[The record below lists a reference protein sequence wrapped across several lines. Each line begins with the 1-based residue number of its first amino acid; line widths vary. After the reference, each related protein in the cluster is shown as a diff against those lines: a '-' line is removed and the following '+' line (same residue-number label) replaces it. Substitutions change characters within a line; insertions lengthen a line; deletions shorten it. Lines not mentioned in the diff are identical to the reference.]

1 MVEKETAEMV
11 KFWLLLFGSFL
22 LRLLLIFYGEWQ
34 DSVMQ
39 VKYTDVDYFVFQD
52 AANFSVQGKSPYLRA
67 TYRYTPLLA
76 WMLQPNILWN
86 SVFGKLLFISFDVLT
101 GFLIFCLLRNT
112 NTVSQRQCIV
122 ASCLWLF
129 NPLPMTV
136 SSRGN
141 AESIMTALIIF
152 CLLMLQ
158 KGRVLLAGC
167 IYSLSIHFKI
177 YPVVYALPIYF
188 YLGDGTL
195 ITKFIRTSDTAYR
208 TNLMRKILPNKN
220 QTVFILSAGF
230 TLAVFTGYYYYRYG
244 WDFLYHTYLYHIVR
258 KDIRHNFSIYF
269 YMLYL
274 TTGLNNSVILGLL
287 CFLPQFLLLVVF
299 SFKFYRDPP
308 LAFFLNT
315 FAFVM
320 LNKVCTS
327 QYFLWY
333 LGLLPVIYPNLH
345 ISFRKAVVVLVLW
358 FVGQGIW
365 LFPAYLL
372 EFDGQNT
379 FLFIWLAGIVF
390 FLINIYILLTVIAAV
405 SHTSHPCWSH
415 TPAHND
421 QLSTSLCQK
430 KSLKKI
436 KMT

>member
-1 MVEKETAEMV
+1 MVE
-11 KFWLLLFGSFL
+11 FWLLLIVSSL
-22 LRLLLIFYGEWQ
+22 LRLLLIVYGEWQ
-34 DSVMQ
+34 DSVME

-52 AANFSVQGKSPYLRA
+52 AANLTVQGKSPYLRA

-86 SVFGKLLFISFDVLT
+86 NVFGKLLFISFDVLT
-101 GFLIFCLLRNT
+101 GFLIFRLLQNT
-112 NTVSQRQCIV
+112 NTVSKRQCIA

-141 AESIMTALIIF
+141 AESIMTALIIT

-158 KGRVLLAGC
+158 NGRVLLAGC

-177 YPVVYALPIYF
+177 YPVVYGLPIYF
-188 YLGDGTL
+188 YLGDRPV
-195 ITKFIRTSDTAYR
+195 IKKFNRTSGTTDMTDLLR
-208 TNLMRKILPNKN
+208 IILPNKN
-220 QTVFILSAGF
+220 QTVFVFSAGF

-258 KDIRHNFSIYF
+258 KDIRHNFSVYF

-274 TTGLNNSVILGLL
+274 TTEINNSIILGLL
-287 CFLPQFLLLVVF
+287 CFLPQVLLHVVF

-308 LAFFLNT
+308 LAFFINT

-333 LGLLPVIYPNLH
+333 LGLLPVIYPNLQ
-345 ISFRKAVVVLVLW
+345 ISFRKAVAVIFLW

-365 LFPAYLL
+365 LLPAYLL
-372 EFDGQNT
+372 EFEGYNT
-379 FLFIWLAGIVF
+379 FLFIWLAGILF
-390 FLINIYILLTVIAAV
+390 FLINVYILLTVIAAV
-405 SHTSHPCWSH
+405 SHTSHPCWSQ
-415 TPAHND
+415 TPAHHD
-421 QLSTSLCQK
+421 QLSTSHSQK
-430 KSLKKI
+430 KVLNKV